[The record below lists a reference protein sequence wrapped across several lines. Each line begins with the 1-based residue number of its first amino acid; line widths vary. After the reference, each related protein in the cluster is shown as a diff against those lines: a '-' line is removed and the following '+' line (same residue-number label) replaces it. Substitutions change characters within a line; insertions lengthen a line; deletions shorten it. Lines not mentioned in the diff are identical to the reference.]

1 MTISTLVVGFG
12 YAAKTF
18 HVPFLT
24 HLADFEINAV
34 VSSDP
39 AKVHDQLPESAVF
52 ASLEQALAASRFD
65 LVVITTPNHLHAPQT
80 KAALEAGC
88 HVLVEK
94 PFTLDSEEGES
105 LVALAKQGGMPDFVD
120 QRTTGARP
128 PLAGCPRRAW
138 APSEASG
145 AHALSKRWQAGAC
158 QARRA
163 ACCAPAGRACVA
175 IDASCPSASACW
187 RALC

>member
-1 MTISTLVVGFG
+1 MGFG

-128 PLAGCPRRAW
+128 P
-138 APSEASG
+138 AST
-145 AHALSKRWQAGAC
+145 A
-158 QARRA
+158 
-163 ACCAPAGRACVA
+163 
-175 IDASCPSASACW
+175 ASCGT
-187 RALC
+187 